1 MNEEDVLMGFKKE
14 ILQSNRDYICQHL
27 QPELHFEYLCHENVL
42 SKDDCEV
49 IENESSNEKK
59 ASKFLDIIISK
70 GPNSFD
76 HLCAALQ
83 AERTQLF
90 LFERLNEKYE
100 IKKQFFLDLCAAKD
114 GKPRRVPTSLPIAS
128 IDLTPS
134 SCVEPQQSGNS

>member
-1 MNEEDVLMGFKKE
+1 M
-14 ILQSNRDYICQHL
+14 QSNRDYICQHL
-27 QPELHFEYLCHENVL
+27 QPELHFEYLCQENVL
-42 SKDDCEV
+42 SKEDCEV

-100 IKKQFFLDLCAAKD
+100 IKKQFFLGELANMESD
-114 GKPRRVPTSLPIAS
+114 
-128 IDLTPS
+128 
-134 SCVEPQQSGNS
+134 SCYSVTKLV